1 MWWVGGEGGNDGIGT
16 EDAGRTIP
24 SCLKHVTV
32 CSLFLLMKDK
42 REKQENER
50 VVGVGI

>member
-1 MWWVGGEGGNDGIGT
+1 MWWVGGEEGNDDTGT
-16 EDAGRTIP
+16 EDAGWTIP

-42 REKQENER
+42 RGKQENER